1 MSFAAEKLLLALV
14 AHKPLRLNPI
24 TSSEVWWRPEVQH
37 LHKECDFVLDKA
49 SMIPGAAVTCLDHLM
64 RGIMK
69 GDHNMACCSRDSS
82 DELPHRKPRGC
93 TDILWLLLF
102 IAFLFLLIFIAS
114 FAFVYGNPLRLL
126 NGYDTFG
133 NTCGTS
139 KNEKIGNLS
148 LSGLDTID
156 KSFLF
161 YLDIKDVRKTMKL
174 CVKKCP
180 DHNLNTFNDI
190 EKFYKDTGSKLCR
203 YDFNF
208 NEVRDKRLSE
218 QDIANTI
225 TLPLGPCPPLP
236 VYLSDPVLHRCIPK
250 PVKELSSQV
259 INSLYDVLNSW
270 DALEQILADLYASW
284 KEILALSFLSFVLS
298 LIMVAILHMLASVV
312 AWIFMLIVSIAAV
325 IILLLVIVMRKR
337 IRFLAALFEDSA
349 SCLGDIPALFI
360 QPLITFIA
368 LLAFFAFWISVIV
381 CLATSTYP
389 GVKPL
394 HPYLDFQQV
403 TETQTNARSA
413 QLNISL
419 KDFKKFT
426 FVEFVDPAWVR
437 YFWWVYLIGLIWVS
451 EFILAC
457 QQMVIAGAVSMWYFN
472 RRSASGIFPVCS
484 STNKLIC
491 YHMGSVAKGSMLI
504 TLFKVP
510 RLILT
515 YIYVK
520 LKNGPEDNCCVRCGL
535 RCCICCFYCFENF
548 IKYMNHNA
556 YTVIAME
563 GHSFCT
569 ATKIAFTTLGN
580 NALRLITLNSVG
592 DFILFLGKCFVTAV
606 TGSVGLLFLKQD
618 PHLHFY
624 AIPTLVVCIFA
635 FFIAHCVLSLYEI
648 VIDTMFICVCE
659 DERLNPNGGEW
670 SNSRVLKAQR
680 SEEGAELTPINTRDR
695 S

>member
-325 IILLLVIVMRKR
+325 GGTAYLWWTYVDINKHLNKTPDGQILAESVRNEHAFLLYSVIATVFTVIILLLVIVMRKR

-419 KDFKKFT
+419 KDFK
-426 FVEFVDPAWVR
+426 
-437 YFWWVYLIGLIWVS
+437 I
-451 EFILAC
+451 
-457 QQMVIAGAVSMWYFN
+457 
-472 RRSASGIFPVCS
+472 
-484 STNKLIC
+484 
-491 YHMGSVAKGSMLI
+491 AKGSMLI